1 MQLPVLKIDGT
12 QSGKQVTLDEK
23 VFGVQPNDHAIYLDV
38 VQYLANQRHGNAK
51 TKDRS
56 ENAHSTKKLGRQKGG
71 GGARHGS
78 LKAGIFVGGGRVF
91 GPQPRFYHTKLNKK
105 VKALAR
111 RSALSYKASE
121 NSIIILEPFTLEAPR
136 TKDLIKI
143 TGAINAGTRKV
154 LYVLPQNSDNIY
166 LSSRNLPEV
175 NVITVDEIIIKPIVT
190 EKLTAQG
197 EKLNQYGFIVD
208 RKANKLQIKEAVEQ
222 MYNVSVASVN
232 TLNYHGKR
240 KSRYTKAGILRG
252 RMNHFKKAYV
262 TLAGDDKIDF
272 YANI

>member
-38 VQYLANQRHGNAK
+38 VQYLAHQRHGNAK

-56 ENAHSTKKLGRQKGG
+56 ENSHSTKKLGRQKGG

-91 GPQPRFYHTKLNKK
+91 GPQPRLYLKKLNKK

-111 RSALSYKASE
+111 RSALTYKATE
-121 NSIIILEPFTLEAPR
+121 NDIIILEPFTLEAPR
-136 TKDLIKI
+136 TKDLVKI
-143 TGAINAGTRKV
+143 TSAIGAGSRKV

-175 NVITVDEIIIKPIVT
+175 NVITVDEINTYAIM
-190 EKLTAQG
+190 
-197 EKLNQYGFIVD
+197 N
-208 RKANKLQIKEAVEQ
+208 ANKLVLIDGVQD
-222 MYNVSVASVN
+222 
-232 TLNYHGKR
+232 
-240 KSRYTKAGILRG
+240 
-252 RMNHFKKAYV
+252 
-262 TLAGDDKIDF
+262 TLAER
-272 YANI
+272 NVR